1 MSGKAEFE
9 KLGRTPTS
17 SSLYGMT
24 VNICDAWGAKIE
36 KSGEEEQVLAQ
47 DMNASQFAAVGQ
59 EKRVGTAP
67 ATSALALPVATCK
80 HPENGSMARGG
91 TR

>member
-1 MSGKAEFE
+1 MFCVRVCWVAR
-9 KLGRTPTS
+9 LPRPD
-17 SSLYGMT
+17 LQ
-24 VNICDAWGAKIE
+24 
-36 KSGEEEQVLAQ
+36 EQVLAQ

-67 ATSALALPVATCK
+67 TTSALALPVATCK
-80 HPENGSMARGG
+80 HPENGSMARGR